1 MILIIFF
8 LEIELENFDKLSKE
22 QSFKKLLEKQKIL
35 ISRIRLSIFQ
45 LIDRDLWKINESF
58 VQILGYF

>member
-22 QSFKKLLEKQKIL
+22 QSFKKLLKTQKIL

>member
-22 QSFKKLLEKQKIL
+22 QSFKKLLKPQKIL

>member
-22 QSFKKLLEKQKIL
+22 QSFKKLLKKQKIL